1 MDARTTFFALLV
13 SILAGVA
20 ALLVRP
26 LLEYVLGACLLAV
39 VLRPAYERLAPRLG
53 ERLAALALT
62 AFVIVAG
69 LVPLA
74 LVSLVVVRTT
84 ASTFENVSIEGV
96 TAYGSEMARTELGME
111 AESVAVVESALQ
123 ERVQEMG
130 SNVVDVTLEQS
141 VWLLST
147 AVDVAIG
154 TVAFV
159 FLLYY
164 LLVDGPALLAWL
176 CRTVPLESAV
186 LDELFAEVH
195 TVTWAVLRSHVLVA
209 VVQGTL
215 GGIGLALLG
224 VPSATVLAVVLLF
237 ASFLPTVGVWLVWG
251 PVTIAHAT
259 ADGPASGAVLLGY
272 GLVVLAVADY
282 YLRSILV
289 DRRSGLHPALALLGV
304 IGGVSLFGIVG
315 LFAGP
320 VILGAFGA
328 ALRVAN
334 RRLEPVSTESGTEI
348 ERESPIV
355 ETER

>member
-1 MDARTTFFALLV
+1 MDARTSFFALLV

-39 VLRPAYERLAPRLG
+39 VLRPAYERLAPRFG
-53 ERLAALALT
+53 DRVAALALT
-62 AFVIVAG
+62 ALVIVAG
-69 LVPLA
+69 LVPLV
-74 LVSLVVVRTT
+74 LVSLVVVRTA
-84 ASTFENVSIEGV
+84 ASTLENVSVEGL
-96 TAYGSEMARTELGME
+96 TAYGGEVARTELGIE
-111 AESVAVVESALQ
+111 RESVAVVESELQ
-123 ERVQEMG
+123 TRVQEAVA
-130 SNVVDVTLEQS
+130 SVVDVTFERS

-154 TVAFV
+154 TVVFA

-164 LLVDGPALLAWL
+164 LLVDGAALLAWL
-176 CRTVPLESAV
+176 RRIVPLESAV
-186 LDELFAEVH
+186 VDELFAEVH
-195 TVTWAVLRSHVLVA
+195 AVTWAVLRSHVLVA
-209 VVQGTL
+209 VLQGAL

-251 PVTIAHAT
+251 PVTVAHAA
-259 ADGPASGAVLLGY
+259 ADGPASAAVLLGY
-272 GLVVLAVADY
+272 GIVVLAVADY

-304 IGGVSLFGIVG
+304 IGGISLFGVVG
-315 LFAGP
+315 LFVGP
-320 VILGAFGA
+320 VILGAFVA

-348 ERESPIV
+348 ERESPVV

>member
-1 MDARTTFFALLV
+1 MDARTSFFALLV
-13 SILAGVA
+13 CVLAGVA

-39 VLRPAYERLAPRLG
+39 VLRPAFERLAPRLG
-53 ERLAALALT
+53 ERPAAVALT
-62 AFVIVAG
+62 GFVVVAG
-69 LVPLA
+69 VVPFA

-84 ASTFENVSIEGV
+84 ASTLETVSLEGL
-96 TAYGSEMARTELGME
+96 TAYGSDVARTELGIEEESM
-111 AESVAVVESALQ
+111 AAVESVLQ
-123 ERVQEMG
+123 TRVQETV
-130 SNVVDVTLEQS
+130 STVVDVSFEQS
-141 VWLLST
+141 VWLLSA

-164 LLVDGPALLAWL
+164 LLVDGAALLAWL
-176 CRTVPLESAV
+176 RRTVPLEAAV

-195 TVTWAVLRSHVLVA
+195 AVTWAVLRSHVLVA
-209 VVQGTL
+209 VLQGAL
-215 GGIGLALLG
+215 GGLGLALLG
-224 VPSATVLAVVLLF
+224 VPSATALAVVLVF

-251 PVTIAHAT
+251 PVTVAHA
-259 ADGPASGAVLLGY
+259 AAVGPTGGVVLLGY

-304 IGGVSLFGIVG
+304 IGGISLFGIVG
-315 LFAGP
+315 LFVGP
-320 VILGAFGA
+320 VLLGAFVA

-334 RRLEPVSTESGTEI
+334 RRLEPVPTESGTEI
-348 ERESPIV
+348 ERESPIT